1 MSEVEETGKPT
12 VDDVLQAIQQKNIGQ
27 ARSHF
32 NDLMSYKVS
41 DALDNEKVRLAS
53 TIYSPQAAE
62 EVYEPEVE
70 EEEEV
75 TLELDNEEEAVE
87 ED

>member
-1 MSEVEETGKPT
+1 MSEVEETGQVT

-53 TIYSPQAAE
+53 TIYSPQAEE
-62 EVYEPEVE
+62 EVDEPEIE

-75 TLELDNEEEAVE
+75 TLELDAEEEAVE